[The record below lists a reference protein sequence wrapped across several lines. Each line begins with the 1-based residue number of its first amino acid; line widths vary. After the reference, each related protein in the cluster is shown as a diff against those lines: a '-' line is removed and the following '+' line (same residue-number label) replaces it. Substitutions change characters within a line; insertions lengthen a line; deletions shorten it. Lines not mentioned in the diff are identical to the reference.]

1 MKSLKEYI
9 VENFEEKKYSFKIKV
24 AGELPENFED
34 CMKSALNKFD
44 VSKFSKVKTTPIQ
57 PKLLD
62 FPDVENSQV
71 TIWETEL
78 NYPTTS
84 AVLRNYLAAETGIN
98 ETHIRVRSPAEEAEN
113 ELNAEH
119 FEDKKKEA
127 LLNQDYEKSNNQG
140 EVGQKKISSL
150 LKDLAKMSKESAP
163 TQYKGVNDQ
172 LLGKTSK
179 GKQNIQTTEDQKSMS
194 PIGSRQNKLPE
205 AGKGTSK

>member
-9 VENFEEKKYSFKIKV
+9 VENFEEKKYAFKIKV
-24 AGELPENFED
+24 AGDLPENCED

-71 TIWETEL
+71 TIWEAEL

-84 AVLRNYLAAETGIN
+84 AVLRNYLAAETGVN
-98 ETHIRVRSPAEEAEN
+98 ETRIRVRSPAEEAES
-113 ELNAEH
+113 EINAEH

-140 EVGQKKISSL
+140 EVGQKRISSL
-150 LKDLAKMSKESAP
+150 LKDLAKLSKESGP

-205 AGKGTSK
+205 IGKGTTK